1 MEGWKDEEER
11 REGGGASRGRRGAE
25 MKESDLNRKEE
36 KGNTGEGGRR
46 DKENECMSDEGWNE
60 PRRKKTAGPR
70 RRTGG
75 RVGSNRKG

>member
-36 KGNTGEGGRR
+36 RGNTGEGGREER
-46 DKENECMSDEGWNE
+46 QRE
-60 PRRKKTAGPR
+60 
-70 RRTGG
+70 
-75 RVGSNRKG
+75 RVHE

>member
-1 MEGWKDEEER
+1 MEGWRDEEER
-11 REGGGASRGRRGAE
+11 IEGGRASRGRRGAE

-36 KGNTGEGGRR
+36 RGNTGEGGRR

-60 PRRKKTAGPR
+60 PRRKKSAGMR